1 MYTIA
6 VHNGT
11 SVSREHNRRN
21 PTVVTKEPHI
31 RPDGNY
37 EIWRD
42 ISPRDAYEQIFG
54 NAVTDY
60 NKKQNRNDRKIKD
73 YYESICHDKNKHAV
87 YECIVGVYAHDDD
100 KLPLSVNRKI
110 LRDYVNRWRE
120 RNPNLALIGAYYHN
134 DEQGKQPH
142 LHLDYVPVAHGY
154 KRGMSIQNGLV
165 KALGEMGYT
174 KKGRETAQIQW
185 QAHER
190 TALEE
195 ICLEYGIGDIEHP
208 QKGKG
213 AVHLH
218 TEAYKAQ
225 QELFAV
231 WEQLDEARRQLEG
244 LPDPIEVRKKLNELS
259 LAVQAKEAQLDRLNA
274 IIDRYSSLKN
284 IYDKL
289 LHDLHNGYSAADH
302 AHAIVQNHPNPVQ
315 IRTIRNGFKQEK
327 LFVVNEDSAYEI
339 KNLYSRVN
347 ISAIKKFES
356 DLNYKLPLATRALS
370 SLAEP
375 TKKLLR
381 TLQEPDKDKIIQDL
395 KEQLV
400 EADNDL
406 HYLEEL
412 EQFISDYNLGAY
424 LDEWRQEQQE
434 QQQQELQE
442 QEPSEP
448 LLKKMDGFNK
458 YEDYS
463 R

>member
-42 ISPRDAYEQIFG
+42 ISPRDAYKQIFG
-54 NAVTDY
+54 NAVIDY

-87 YECIVGVYAHDDD
+87 YECIVGVYVHDDD

-195 ICLEYGIGDIEHP
+195 
-208 QKGKG
+208 
-213 AVHLH
+213 
-218 TEAYKAQ
+218 
-225 QELFAV
+225 
-231 WEQLDEARRQLEG
+231 
-244 LPDPIEVRKKLNELS
+244 VRKKLNELS

-274 IIDRYSSLKN
+274 IVDRYSSLKN

-347 ISAIKKFES
+347 ISAIKKLES

-448 LLKKMDGFNK
+448 LLRKMDGFDK